1 MFIGVFCGIFFFKG
15 DRAMRIVN
23 EEMSWIHLLTFLL
36 ITPVM
41 GGCYQSRSIPSW
53 DQKLKAEDRFVLVL
67 DDEAVLDRET
77 GLVWER
83 VPDTEHLVEWEVAVG
98 GGCYNKKVGGRKG
111 WRFPALY
118 EVQTLVD
125 PSQSAPSLPTGHP
138 FILNSSVIN
147 GSIVFWTATE
157 QRQNGSMAEAITFSY
172 GSNFL
177 LDKPV
182 EAAFWC
188 VRGGYMGQILH
199 GARNP

>member
-1 MFIGVFCGIFFFKG
+1 MKTHKYCFLNVVMFFLSV
-15 DRAMRIVN
+15 
-23 EEMSWIHLLTFLL
+23 LL
-36 ITPVM
+36 M
-41 GGCYQSRSIPSW
+41 GGCVQSYCIPSW
-53 DQKLKAEDRFVLVL
+53 HQKLNAEDRFVLAL

-83 VPDTEHLVEWEVAVG
+83 KPDTKNLVEWEIAVG
-98 GGCYNKKVGGRKG
+98 GGCQNKNVGGRKG

-118 EVQTLVD
+118 EIQTLVE
-125 PSQSAPSLPTGHP
+125 PSQTSPSLLTGHP
-138 FILNSSVIN
+138 FILNSSIIN

-157 QRQNGSMAEAITFSY
+157 QQQDGSMAEAISFSS

-177 LDKPV
+177 LDKPI

-199 GARNP
+199 GVQNP